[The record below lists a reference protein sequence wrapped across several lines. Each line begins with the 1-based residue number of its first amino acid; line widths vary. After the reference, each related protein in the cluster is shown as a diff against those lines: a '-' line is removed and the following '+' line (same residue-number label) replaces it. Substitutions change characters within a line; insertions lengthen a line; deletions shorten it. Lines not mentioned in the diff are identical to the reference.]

1 MELHKK
7 HGHFV
12 RIATNE
18 VSVSHPDAIRQ
29 LLHAPIAKGPWY
41 EIISFPDYL
50 HVNQMSEL
58 DPQRHIQ
65 KQRNVA
71 SGYALSNIIQH
82 EGHFDAVLQLLTS
95 RLDGFCKSER
105 QVALDQWLLFL
116 AYDAA
121 GEVIFSKSFGFLEQG
136 KDVGDA
142 ISNTRR
148 LAPYVAIMGYYVW
161 FHNLTLGNPLLS
173 RLGIQPTS
181 HIFDTCNAAIDARQ
195 KNPAKRIDMMQKW
208 LDMRA
213 QYPDRMEEIEIF
225 TAAVSTLA
233 AGGDTVGTT
242 MQALFYYLIRNPQY
256 MTRLQSELDAAQA
269 RGELSPIVQY
279 AETQKLPFLQAC
291 IKETYRFHSAIGM
304 GYPRVA
310 PSGGITIGD
319 KFFAEGTILSV
330 NPWVFHRN
338 PELFGEDCD
347 RFNPDRWFEKDT
359 TEMNTFLIH
368 WGAGYNACPGRN
380 FAQFE
385 ISKVAATL
393 LRDYDIEQVD
403 PKQDHMIFTTHPAE
417 ELIYPVAHTLAHS
430 LSPPHTVA
438 LPILQL
444 HRQRANRLHPPST
457 NRSSQSVHRQKSSNM
472 GKVHGSLARAGKV
485 KAATPKVEPQEKKK
499 QPKGRA
505 YKRVL
510 YTRRFVNVVM
520 TGGKRKMNPNPGAA

>member
-1 MELHKK
+1 MASAYSWGHLALAFVAVVVARAFFRRYWAPIKDIPGPFLASFSNLWLVLQILKGHTEAETIELHKK

-82 EGHFDAVLQLLTS
+82 EAHFDAVLQLLIS
-95 RLDGFCKSER
+95 RLDDFCKSEQ
-105 QVALDQWLLFL
+105 QVELDQWLIFL
-116 AYDAA
+116 AYDSA

-142 ISNTRR
+142 ILNTRR

-181 HIFDTCNAAIDARQ
+181 HIFDTCNAAIEARQ

-208 LDMRA
+208 LDTRA

-256 MTRLQSELDAAQA
+256 LNRLRSELDAAQS

-279 AETQKLPFLQAC
+279 AETQQLPFLQAC
-291 IKETYRFHSAIGM
+291 IKETYRFHSAIGV

-319 KFFAEGTILSV
+319 TFFAEGVKS
-330 NPWVFHRN
+330 
-338 PELFGEDCD
+338 
-347 RFNPDRWFEKDT
+347 
-359 TEMNTFLIH
+359 
-368 WGAGYNACPGRN
+368 Y
-380 FAQFE
+380 
-385 ISKVAATL
+385 
-393 LRDYDIEQVD
+393 
-403 PKQDHMIFTTHPAE
+403 
-417 ELIYPVAHTLAHS
+417 
-430 LSPPHTVA
+430 
-438 LPILQL
+438 LQHL
-444 HRQRANRLHPPST
+444 HFQ
-457 NRSSQSVHRQKSSNM
+457 
-472 GKVHGSLARAGKV
+472 GW
-485 KAATPKVEPQEKKK
+485 
-499 QPKGRA
+499 
-505 YKRVL
+505 
-510 YTRRFVNVVM
+510 
-520 TGGKRKMNPNPGAA
+520 

>member
-1 MELHKK
+1 MASAYSWGHLALAFVAVAVARAFFRRYWAPIKDIPGPFLASFSNLWLVLQILKGHTEAETIKLHKK

-82 EGHFDAVLQLLTS
+82 EAHFDAVLKLLTS
-95 RLDGFCKSER
+95 RLDEFCKSEQ
-105 QVALDQWLLFL
+105 QVELDQWLIFL
-116 AYDAA
+116 AYDSA

-142 ISNTRR
+142 ILNTRR
-148 LAPYVAIMGYYVW
+148 LAPYVAIMGYY
-161 FHNLTLGNPLLS
+161 
-173 RLGIQPTS
+173 
-181 HIFDTCNAAIDARQ
+181 
-195 KNPAKRIDMMQKW
+195 KW
-208 LDMRA
+208 LDTRA

-256 MTRLQSELDAAQA
+256 LNRLRSELDAAQS

-279 AETQKLPFLQAC
+279 AETQQLPFLQAC
-291 IKETYRFHSAIGM
+291 IKETYRFHSAIGV

-319 KFFAEGTILSV
+319 TFFAEGTILSV

-338 PELFGEDCD
+338 SELFGEDCD
-347 RFNPDRWFEKDT
+347 SFNPDRWYEKDT
-359 TEMNTFLIH
+359 TEMSTFMIHRKNTFIR
-368 WGAGYNACPGRN
+368 P
-380 FAQFE
+380 
-385 ISKVAATL
+385 
-393 LRDYDIEQVD
+393 
-403 PKQDHMIFTTHPAE
+403 P
-417 ELIYPVAHTLAHS
+417 TLAHS